1 MRRSFLAFSLAVAA
15 GLFGC
20 ATPYS
25 QVTGE
30 RYFRSQIDTYD
41 LKVVAVDGAYPQRE
55 PALVE
60 PGMRQITVRAAPT
73 PVQASGTEK
82 TVPLDVKPCTRYY
95 LVAVKPTRLATDFEV
110 RVDHQIPV
118 PNCERA
124 P

>member
-1 MRRSFLAFSLAVAA
+1 MRRFFLASSLAVAA
-15 GLFGC
+15 GLSAC

-30 RYFRSQIDTYD
+30 RYFKSQIDTYD
-41 LKVVAVDGAYPQRE
+41 LKVVAVDGVYPLRE

-60 PGMRQITVRAAPT
+60 PGVRQVTVRAAPT
-73 PVQASGTEK
+73 PAQAAGTER
-82 TVPLDVKPCTRYY
+82 TVPLDVKACTRYY
-95 LVAVKPTRLATDFEV
+95 LVAVKPTRLSSDYDV